1 MQSPI
6 AAWSS
11 TRDRWETDA
20 LDMLSGLSAVYL
32 ETFPRQ
38 GLMLNGQLFPHPELE
53 LPTVENV
60 SAFSPIAGV
69 SDLLPTPAASAP
81 NDAEDIATWD
91 ARRARVKAKTGNGNG
106 MGEPLGVAVR
116 RLQLLPTPKA
126 SDGEKGGPNQR
137 GSAGDPT
144 LPSAVMDLLP
154 TPTASDANGIG
165 VHGTGGLDLRTTVA
179 LFPTPKASDG
189 LFSLP
194 RTSGRPP
201 EKSTHLATRLHYTDF
216 GKYRKAVERWEL
228 LLGVPSPPPL
238 VPRGRGGALRLN
250 PGFAEWMMGLPEG
263 HITDPELGLTT
274 NEQLTAIGNGVVPQ
288 QGAHVLSWMLSWLMA
303 ATQPVVAGV
312 A

>member
-1 MQSPI
+1 M
-6 AAWSS
+6 
-11 TRDRWETDA
+11 
-20 LDMLSGLSAVYL
+20 
-32 ETFPRQ
+32 
-38 GLMLNGQLFPHPELE
+38 E

-60 SAFSPIAGV
+60 SSFSPIAGV

-91 ARRARVKAKTGNGNG
+91 ARRDRVKAKTGNGNG

-116 RLQLLPTPKA
+116 RLKLLPTPKA
-126 SDGEKGGPNQR
+126 SDATVGAPQSPEQNAARGYGPNLL
-137 GSAGDPT
+137 DELT
-144 LPSAVMDLLP
+144 LLP

-179 LFPTPKASDG
+179 LFPTPKANLGKNGGSQPPRKKRDGGHEIQLHDVVEHDLLPTPKASDG
-189 LFSLP
+189 LFSLL